1 MEIGKDCSLD
11 GSLQMQ
17 MQILFWQA
25 ESPVINNEDCMLVID
40 TLSQAHIPREDSGRK
55 IL

>member
-25 ESPVINNEDCMLVID
+25 ESPVINNEDCILVMD
-40 TLSQAHIPREDSGRK
+40 ALSQAHIPREDSRRK